1 MDPLFGLSAFP
12 CLIIVELKKALD
24 GQSVLGEIKRM
35 WINEV
40 APERLAELFHHY
52 HQALTPEISGKGSEG
67 RGAWK
72 EVPQQEKSRL
82 VAAARLALLELES
95 MTSERARSKEYF
107 AQPGEA
113 EWGC

>member
-1 MDPLFGLSAFP
+1 
-12 CLIIVELKKALD
+12 
-24 GQSVLGEIKRM
+24 M
-35 WINEV
+35 WIHEV

-52 HQALTPEISGKGSEG
+52 HQALTSEPSGKGSESG
-67 RGAWK
+67 SWK
-72 EVPQQEKSRL
+72 EVSAQERNRL

-95 MTSERARSKEYF
+95 MTSERAKSREYF

>member
-1 MDPLFGLSAFP
+1 
-12 CLIIVELKKALD
+12 
-24 GQSVLGEIKRM
+24 M
-35 WINEV
+35 WITEV

-52 HQALTPEISGKGSEG
+52 HQALTPEKQGSHNE
-67 RGAWK
+67 GAWK
-72 EVPQQEKSRL
+72 EVPQQEKNRL

-95 MTSERARSKEYF
+95 MTSNRARSRQYF